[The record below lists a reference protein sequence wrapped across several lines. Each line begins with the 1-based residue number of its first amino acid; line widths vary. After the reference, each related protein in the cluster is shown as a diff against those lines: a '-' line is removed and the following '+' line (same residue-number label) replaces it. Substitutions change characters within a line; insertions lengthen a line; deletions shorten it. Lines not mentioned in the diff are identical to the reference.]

1 VSRRMII
8 GKADRLSVDQA
19 RKLACRYLS
28 EVDHGRDP
36 MEERRAQE
44 RASKTTFR
52 AVADA
57 YLEDLS
63 AGGKRSVE
71 KYRSYLQRLI
81 LPELGAWQVADVR
94 RSHVRGLVRRLARD
108 SGPGAAD
115 LCLAIIRGVLNAYA
129 LDADNYRPPSFK
141 DLKQTPVEDRARTR
155 ALTDDELRAVW
166 NAALSFPTPWGPFVR
181 FLLLTACRRTE
192 AASATW
198 SEIADSVWTI
208 RAARYKTKTEVRLPL
223 SDAVRVLLQELPRFD
238 GCPFIFTPDGRHAI
252 TGFSDFKV
260 KFDAACRVAGW
271 RLHDLRRT
279 SRTLLSRAGVLPDV
293 AERCLGHKIS
303 GIRGVYDRH
312 SFENEMR
319 HAFEALAAQIKRIV
333 NPQANVVAFGGADR
347 ARGPQT

>member
-1 VSRRMII
+1 MPRIVLTAVAVARAKPDPEVGGNPTFYWDAKLGGFALSVAPSGRKVYVIQYRARRVSRRMII
-8 GKADRLSVDQA
+8 GKADRLSVDEA
-19 RKLACRYLS
+19 RKLARKYLS

-36 MEERRAQE
+36 MEEKRAEE

-57 YLEDLS
+57 YLEDLA

-94 RSHVRGLVRRLARD
+94 RSHVRGLMRRLARD
-108 SGPGAAD
+108 SGPAAAD

-166 NAALSFPTPWGPFVR
+166 NAAVSFPTPWGPFVR

-208 RAARYKTKTEVRLPL
+208 RAARYKTKTEVRLPSASCCKSSRAL
-223 SDAVRVLLQELPRFD
+223 TAARSSSRQMDATRSRAFP
-238 GCPFIFTPDGRHAI
+238 
-252 TGFSDFKV
+252 
-260 KFDAACRVAGW
+260 
-271 RLHDLRRT
+271 T
-279 SRTLLSRAGVLPDV
+279 SR
-293 AERCLGHKIS
+293 
-303 GIRGVYDRH
+303 
-312 SFENEMR
+312 
-319 HAFEALAAQIKRIV
+319 
-333 NPQANVVAFGGADR
+333 
-347 ARGPQT
+347 

>member
-1 VSRRMII
+1 VLKMVLTASAVARAKPDPEVRGNPTFYWDAKLGGFALSVAPSGRKVYVIQYRVRRVSRRMII

-19 RKLACRYLS
+19 RKLARRYLS

-94 RSHVRGLVRRLARD
+94 RSHVRGLVRHLARD
-108 SGPGAAD
+108 SGPAAAD

-129 LDADNYRPPSFK
+129 LDADDYRPPSFK
-141 DLKQTPVEDRARTR
+141 DLKQTPVEDRTRTR

-198 SEIADSVWTI
+198 SEIADNSGA
-208 RAARYKTKTEVRLPL
+208 RAARY
-223 SDAVRVLLQELPRFD
+223 
-238 GCPFIFTPDGRHAI
+238 
-252 TGFSDFKV
+252 
-260 KFDAACRVAGW
+260 
-271 RLHDLRRT
+271 
-279 SRTLLSRAGVLPDV
+279 
-293 AERCLGHKIS
+293 
-303 GIRGVYDRH
+303 
-312 SFENEMR
+312 
-319 HAFEALAAQIKRIV
+319 
-333 NPQANVVAFGGADR
+333 
-347 ARGPQT
+347 